1 MRQPRV
7 IIWPL
12 ISPSSAAPSDR
23 SGKSASS
30 TELSLTSAASIFNR
44 FAKSFR
50 AFSMA
55 PCLSIDIMKTQT
67 TPSDSLFHFEAK
79 TGFTQRRKGETRPLT
94 SPLCGFARDFL
105 PSAKITQDMLQQ
117 RRCRD
122 RGSFS
127 AKNAPAKRDDVKIV
141 CPGLLDLFVR
151 PTAFG
156 TDKCSDTPRR
166 SQTAQ
171 RTAATFGKHDTQITL
186 RISQH

>member
-23 SGKSASS
+23 SGKSESS

-50 AFSMA
+50 AFSIA

-67 TPSDSLFHFEAK
+67 TPLDSLFHFEAK
-79 TGFTQRRKGETRPLT
+79 TGFTQRRKGGKGKTRPLT
-94 SPLCGFARDFL
+94 LRLCGFARDFL
-105 PSAKITQDMLQQ
+105 PSPKITQDMLQQ
-117 RRCRD
+117 RRYRN

-127 AKNAPAKRDDVKIV
+127 AKNAPAKRDDVKILS
-141 CPGLLDLFVR
+141 PGLLDLFVR

-156 TDKCSDTPRR
+156 TDKGSDTPRR
-166 SQTAQ
+166 SQTA
-171 RTAATFGKHDTQITL
+171 
-186 RISQH
+186 